1 MDKAQI
7 VSALRSRPIG
17 SFLAGL
23 FLAAG
28 IATLSLALYRMDAG
42 KSNASGECAA
52 SRPLAQRLLP
62 LARGEVAALG
72 VLSTPHLL
80 PSLRFEDS
88 DGKMRELADFK
99 GQAVLV
105 NLWATWCVPC
115 RKEMPAL
122 DRLQGELGGRDFAV
136 VAVNIDTTRLDN
148 RRRFLEEAGIHRLA
162 FYADPKAEIFQ
173 ILKGTGTT
181 IGLPTTLLIDKAG
194 CQVASLAGP
203 AEWASPDAVE
213 LIRALIG
220 S

>member
-1 MDKAQI
+1 MNKTQA
-7 VSALRSRPIG
+7 VAALRSRPI
-17 SFLAGL
+17 GL

-28 IATLSLALYRMDAG
+28 IATLGLALYRMDAG
-42 KSNASGECAA
+42 KSNASGDCAA
-52 SRPLAQRLLP
+52 SRPVAERLMP

-72 VLSTPHLL
+72 VPATPRLP
-80 PSLRFEDS
+80 PSLQFEDAEGRS
-88 DGKMRELADFK
+88 RRLAEFK

-122 DRLQGELGGRDFAV
+122 DRLQQALGGSDFAV
-136 VAVNIDTTRLDN
+136 VAVNIDTTRLEN
-148 RRRFLEEAGIHRLA
+148 RQRFLAEAGVHNLA
-162 FYADPKAEIFQ
+162 FYADPKAEVFQ
-173 ILKGTGTT
+173 ILKSAGTT

-203 AEWASPDAVE
+203 AEWASPDAMA

-220 S
+220 A